1 MAANGNDGYPS
12 TVKSGRKTSSRR
24 RKNVIEIK
32 RLRLEKSYNSP
43 QFFFE
48 QIASSAG
55 GLWGRFYRAI
65 KMRIN

>member
-48 QIASSAG
+48 QIASSSQ
-55 GLWGRFYRAI
+55 
-65 KMRIN
+65 